1 MKILILGGAGYVAEA
16 AERDLLEVDPD
27 DVSKITVAD
36 IKPEGVKSRVE
47 ELGSPKVS
55 GEVINVQDRGS
66 LVKLMKRHDIVL
78 NAANTPTTLPVV
90 KAALEAKVNIVTVL
104 DLVTSVAAPGAP
116 ADEFGQTSEAFLA
129 QIDNDFKE
137 AGLIGILGLGS
148 MPGSSMVMGRY
159 FGDKFDTIESML
171 FSSAHA
177 HLGEEKT
184 FFPWVEARGTIRMYS
199 QPALVFREGKNVFL
213 PPRSGLEMVQYPQ
226 PIGQVETFYVTHSEV
241 VEFPRHYRNKGI
253 RNVGK
258 KGTWGSEFIRKME
271 FLDSLGLLDFQPMK
285 VGEVS
290 VVPAEVLVS
299 AAARKVKKEAKTRDY
314 GVVRLEIKGEIS
326 GQKVEYIA
334 DLLNL
339 PYKDLGGVQ
348 HRTGIPASIGL
359 RMIGRGDITQKGCY
373 SPDYGIDPEVYFR
386 ELSRRKFE
394 FSYTIKYSI

>member
-148 MPGSSMVMGRY
+148 MPGSSMVIGRY
-159 FGDKFDTIESML
+159 LGDKFDTIESML
-171 FSSAHA
+171 FSSAHT

-184 FFPWVEARGTIRMYS
+184 FFPWVEARGTIRMYT

-213 PPRSGLEMVQYPQ
+213 PPRSGREMVQYPQ

-241 VEFPRHYRNKGI
+241 VEFPRYYRNKGI

-258 KGTWGSEFIRKME
+258 KGTWGAEFIRRME
-271 FLDSLGLLDFQPMK
+271 FLDSLGLLEFQPIK

-290 VVPAEVLVS
+290 VVPAEVLLLS
-299 AAARKVKKEAKTRDY
+299 AARKVKKEAKTRDY
-314 GVVRLEIKGEIS
+314 GVVRVEIKGEIS

-334 DLLNL
+334 DLLNF
-339 PYKDLGGVQ
+339 PYKNLGGVQ
-348 HRTGIPASIGL
+348 HRTGIPASIGV
-359 RMIGRGDITQKGCY
+359 RMIGRGDITRKGCY
-373 SPDYGIDPEVYFR
+373 PPDYGIDPKVYLR
-386 ELSRRKFE
+386 ELSRRGFE
-394 FSYTIKYSI
+394 FCYTIKYGI